1 MAGLHTELVG
11 NGRPRFAFLPG
22 LFGRGRN
29 WTQVAQALAAEGH
42 ASVLFDL
49 PDHGKSSW
57 TTEFSYPG
65 MAQAV
70 ADELD
75 LRLGSAASVI
85 LVGHSMGGKV
95 AMLTALNHPDLV
107 AALVVIDIAPGA
119 SDQVD
124 TFTPLVAAMRSLDLP
139 ALSTRADADQAMR
152 AAVPDDDVRLFLLQ
166 NLRRK
171 GGWHWQQNLALLG
184 DSLPQIGDWPD
195 TGDATLPRTRAVA
208 HRPAVRLRQA
218 RARGHDGPALPC
230 RPPPGGARRRALGA
244 RRPAPG
250 RRRRPARRRR
260 RAGPRRQPTVAEV
273 ITAGSFGLPVP
284 SPQAPSCPPA
294 AMSVT
299 TLRPAASTAPNTV

>member
-124 TFTPLVAAMRSLDLP
+124 TFTPLVAATRSVDLP
-139 ALSTRADADQAMR
+139 RLSTRADADQAMR

-184 DSLPQIGDWPD
+184 DSLPQIGDWPG
-195 TGDATLPRTRAVA
+195 TGDATYRGPVLWLTGQRSDYVKPVHEATMARLF
-208 HRPAVRLRQA
+208 PAVRHQVVPDA
-218 RARGHDGPALPC
+218 GHWVHADQPRAVVDALLAVAAALDPGVS
-230 RPPPGGARRRALGA
+230 RP
-244 RRPAPG
+244 
-250 RRRRPARRRR
+250 
-260 RAGPRRQPTVAEV
+260 
-273 ITAGSFGLPVP
+273 
-284 SPQAPSCPPA
+284 
-294 AMSVT
+294 
-299 TLRPAASTAPNTV
+299 